1 MKRVLVITYYWPP
14 AGGAGVQRWL
24 KFTRYLPEFG
34 IESFVLTVNEN
45 AATYPQIDDS
55 LEQEIL
61 PDLKVIKTDSFEP
74 LKLYGK
80 LFGREKIPYGG
91 FANVSKEGLMSK
103 LSRFIRG
110 NFFVPD
116 ARKGWNKYALEAARL
131 LISENNI
138 DQVITTGPPHS
149 THLVG
154 LALKKELGIRWI
166 TDFRD
171 PWTDIYYNDQLLR
184 IPAARKLDERM
195 EREVL
200 QHADVV
206 VANCRSNAALLQNKS
221 ESKARFVS
229 IENGFDEQ
237 DFVNQIESNSAV
249 FKLVYTGTMAASYRP
264 EVLFESL
271 LLLKSE
277 GFNFEF
283 HLAGNLAPDILET
296 EVCQK
301 LKDELKLHGYLPHKQ
316 SIELLTTA
324 HLLVNVFPETGNDKG
339 IPGKLFEYL
348 AARKPIVNI
357 GPKDGDAA
365 YLLVKC
371 DSGKTFARSES
382 TELAQYLKTW
392 MESHSRGEK
401 IQAGNE
407 KVGQYSRKKLAEKY
421 AGVIG

>member
-1 MKRVLVITYYWPP
+1 MKKVLVITYYWPP

-34 IESFVLTVNEN
+34 VEPFVLTVKER
-45 AATYPQIDDS
+45 AATYPQIDAS
-55 LEQEIL
+55 LERDIL
-61 PDLKVIKTDSFEP
+61 PHLKVTKTDSFEP

-116 ARKGWNKYALEAARL
+116 ARKGWNKFALQAARL

-138 DQVITTGPPHS
+138 EHVITTGPPHS

-154 LALKKELGIRWI
+154 LALKKELGIHWI
-166 TDFRD
+166 ADFRD

-184 IPAARKLDERM
+184 VPSARKLDQRM
-195 EREVL
+195 EMEVL
-200 QHADVV
+200 QNADVV
-206 VANCRSNAALLQNKS
+206 VANCRSNASLLQSKG
-221 ESKARFVS
+221 ESKAQFIS
-229 IENGFDEQ
+229 IENGFDED
-237 DFVNQIESNSAV
+237 DFTTPAETDSDV

-264 EVLFESL
+264 EVLFDAL
-271 LLLKSE
+271 LQLKTE
-277 GFNFEF
+277 GFKFEF

-296 EVCQK
+296 EACQK

-316 SIELLTTA
+316 SVALLA
-324 HLLVNVFPETGNDKG
+324 KAQVLVNIFPETGNDKG

-365 YLLVKC
+365 HLLVEC
-371 DSGKTFARSES
+371 DSGKTFGRSES
-382 TELAQYLKTW
+382 ATLAQYLKAW
-392 MESHSRGEK
+392 MEVTARCERLQS
-401 IQAGNE
+401 GNE
-407 KVGQYSRKKLAEKY
+407 KVGQYSRRKLAGKY
-421 AGVIG
+421 AEVIG